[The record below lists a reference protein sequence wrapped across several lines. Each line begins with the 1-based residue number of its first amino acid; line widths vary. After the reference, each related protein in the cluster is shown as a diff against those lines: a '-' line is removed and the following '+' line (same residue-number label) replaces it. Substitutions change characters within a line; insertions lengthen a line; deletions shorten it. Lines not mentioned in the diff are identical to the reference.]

1 MISRIEKLNEIKKN
15 QQVDAF
21 FICSPSSVKYFSGYF
36 FYFEYGS
43 SPFQLIPAILMVVP
57 EQGIRLILADNEMGQ
72 MPFIDP
78 ALDVQTYE
86 TYTFEKPPD
95 PAGSCIK
102 KLVEFILENKLTAS
116 RIGIERDAMP
126 FGIVQVLKEL
136 FPLMEWI
143 NVSAAFTRLKSVK
156 DIDEIDCI
164 RRAAHLADIG
174 QATVLKFA
182 REGMSELELFSL
194 AHRNMEAEAGSR
206 VPLMADLSGGP
217 GTASG
222 GGMPTNNIIR
232 AGDLLLSDFTPCLNG
247 YWGDSC
253 NTIVVGSTPTAAQKK
268 TFIRVREALEIGIQA
283 MKPGV
288 RADTIDRLMRDHI
301 GNYPHHSGHGVG
313 TMYHESPRIVPYN
326 DAVLEKDMVIAL
338 EPAIYENDYGIR
350 LEHLILVTSSGAEVL
365 TRFQHCFEQ

>member
-1 MISRIEKLNEIKKN
+1 MISRIEKLSEIKKS
-15 QQVDAF
+15 QRVDAF
-21 FICSPSSVKYFSGYF
+21 FISSPSSIKYFSGYF

-43 SPFQLIPAILMVVP
+43 SPFQLVPAILMVVP
-57 EQGIRLILADNEMGQ
+57 EQDIRLILADNEMGQ
-72 MPFIDP
+72 MPLIDST
-78 ALDVQTYE
+78 LDVQTYE

-95 PAGSCIK
+95 PAGDCIK
-102 KLVEFILENKLTAS
+102 KLREFILKNKLTAS
-116 RIGIERDAMP
+116 RIGIERDALP
-126 FGIVQVLKEL
+126 FGIAHMLKER

-156 DIDEIDCI
+156 DVDEIDCI
-164 RRAAHLADIG
+164 RQAARLADIG
-174 QATVLKFA
+174 QATILKSA

-194 AHRNMEAEAGSR
+194 AHKNIEAEIGSR
-206 VPLMADLSGGP
+206 VPLMADLSGGSRR
-217 GTASG
+217 ASG

-253 NTIVVGSTPTAAQKK
+253 NTVAIGAPTAAQKK

-283 MKPGV
+283 MRPGI
-288 RADTIDRLMRDHI
+288 RANTIDRLMREHI

-350 LEHLILVTSSGAEVL
+350 LEHLMLVTSSGAEVL
-365 TRFQHCFEQ
+365 TKFQHCFEQ